1 MTTPNGSSNGSSN
14 GEERVSVLVAE
25 DSRIQAQILAKKL
38 VEAGYEVRV
47 AGDGAAAL
55 ENIREK
61 RPTIVISDIEM
72 PHMTGYELC
81 SEVKG
86 DPELRTIPFM
96 LLSTLSEPEDIIR
109 GLDCGA
115 DNYVTKPYDP
125 EFLIGRV
132 ESLLQSPLGA
142 DEDTEPL
149 EVTLAG
155 HHYSVKSNSQQVLN
169 LLVSTFEN
177 AVEKNNELLRTNQE
191 LTLAKEQLTVWNDRL
206 EELNE
211 QLTSVNTRM
220 TRDLDAAAK
229 VQQSLLPT
237 ADPETTRAH
246 FAWKY
251 LPCDELAGDFLNF
264 FALDDKHVAAFVV
277 DVSGH
282 GVASSLLSVTIGR
295 LLTPQLTESSL
306 LVKPG
311 ANPGEVRVVP
321 PVEVARE
328 LNRRFPMADQ
338 NFLYFT
344 LVYGVLN
351 IETLEFRYALAGHPQ
366 VVLVPSTGKPR
377 MLDASGMAIGWVPEL
392 DCEEQAVQLAPGDR
406 IWLYS
411 DGVPEAMDSEQ
422 KQFGNE
428 QLLEVVELGQAQPLD
443 ESVSLLMSSVER
455 WGRNGSLKDDV
466 SILGM
471 EITTA

>member
-1 MTTPNGSSNGSSN
+1 
-14 GEERVSVLVAE
+14 
-25 DSRIQAQILAKKL
+25 
-38 VEAGYEVRV
+38 
-47 AGDGAAAL
+47 
-55 ENIREK
+55 
-61 RPTIVISDIEM
+61 
-72 PHMTGYELC
+72 
-81 SEVKG
+81 
-86 DPELRTIPFM
+86 
-96 LLSTLSEPEDIIR
+96 
-109 GLDCGA
+109 
-115 DNYVTKPYDP
+115 
-125 EFLIGRV
+125 
-132 ESLLQSPLGA
+132 
-142 DEDTEPL
+142 
-149 EVTLAG
+149 
-155 HHYSVKSNSQQVLN
+155 VLN

-191 LTLAKEQLTVWNDRL
+191 LTIAKEQLTVWNDRL
-206 EELNE
+206 EELN
-211 QLTSVNTRM
+211 QKLTSVNTRM

-237 ADPETTRAH
+237 TSPATARAR

-251 LPCDELAGDFLNF
+251 MPCDELAGDFLNF
-264 FALDDKHVAAFVV
+264 FTLDENHVAAFVV

-295 LLTPQLTESSL
+295 LMTPQLSESSL

-311 ANPGEVRVVP
+311 DGPGLVRIVP

-351 IETLEFRYALAGHPQ
+351 IETLEFRYVLAGHPQ
-366 VVLVPSTGKPR
+366 LVHAPR
-377 MLDASGMAIGWVPEL
+377 VQPPRLLEASGMAIGWVSDLEC
-392 DCEEQAVQLAPGDR
+392 DEQSVQLAPGDR
-406 IWLYS
+406 LWMYS
-411 DGVPEAMDSEQ
+411 DGVPEAMDAEQ
-422 KQFGNE
+422 NQFGNR
-428 QLLEVVELGQAQPLD
+428 QLLEVVELGHAQPLD
-443 ESVSLLMSSVER
+443 EGVALLMNSVER